1 MTTSEQ
7 IADELYGL
15 HCDIG
20 RLETENARLRQ
31 ELAMRQESRQ
41 ERVIEYLRQ
50 ECIDW
55 EDKYRALA
63 AENDRLRSMLGEDVR
78 SDDKVQ

>member
-20 RLETENARLRQ
+20 RLEKENARLRQ
-31 ELAMRQESRQ
+31 ELAMRQESKQ
-41 ERVIEYLRQ
+41 ERVIAYLRQ
-50 ECIDW
+50 ECVDW
-55 EDKYRALA
+55 EEKYRMLA
-63 AENDRLRSMLGEDVR
+63 AENAKLRNMILGWEKMY
-78 SDDKVQ
+78 DKVQ

>member
-31 ELAMRQESRQ
+31 ELAMRRESKQ
-41 ERVIEYLRQ
+41 ERVIDYLRQ
-50 ECIDW
+50 ECVDW

-63 AENDRLRSMLGEDVR
+63 AENARLRGILGEDVR
-78 SDDKVQ
+78 LDDEVQ